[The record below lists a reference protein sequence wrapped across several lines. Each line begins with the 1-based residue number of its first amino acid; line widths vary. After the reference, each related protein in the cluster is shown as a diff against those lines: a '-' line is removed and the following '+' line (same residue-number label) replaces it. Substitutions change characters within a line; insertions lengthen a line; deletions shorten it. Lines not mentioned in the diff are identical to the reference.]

1 MDPTSLPAVPDPVT
15 AVEVDCWTEGVRSV
29 VADEVAD
36 ERPVAFK
43 YHGVSHV
50 VMLATPH
57 DLDDLAVGF
66 TLSEAIVRVPEEIR
80 SVRVLREGDAL
91 EVHLDIAP
99 ERFTQ
104 LLHRHRHLTGRTGC
118 GMCGAETLAD
128 AIRAPKATLQG
139 LTVSSVGLQRAL
151 QSLSVWQTMNTR
163 TGSIHGA
170 AWVVPEQGVVLV
182 REDVGRH
189 NAMDKLIGAL
199 VRGGYDRSAGY
210 VMITSRASY
219 EMVQKAATVG
229 ISALVAV
236 SAPTAFAVRAAKEFG
251 MTLIGFA
258 RPGRHVIYA
267 HGERVVA

>member
-1 MDPTSLPAVPDPVT
+1 MDSTSKPSVPAPV
-15 AVEVDCWTEGVRSV
+15 ASVQVERWLEGVRTV
-29 VADEVAD
+29 AADDVADEQ
-36 ERPVAFK
+36 PIAFK

-57 DLDDLAVGF
+57 DLQDLAIGF
-66 TLSEAIVRVPEEIR
+66 TLSEAIVESPAEIR
-80 SVRVLREGDAL
+80 EVRVHRAGEAL

-99 ERFTQ
+99 ERFTA
-104 LLHRHRHLTGRTGC
+104 LLQRHRHLTGRTGC
-118 GMCGAETLAD
+118 GMCGAETLSD
-128 AIRAPKATLQG
+128 AIRAPKAQVHGVTL
-139 LTVSSVGLQRAL
+139 SSADVQLAL
-151 QSLSVWQTMNTR
+151 QSLGAWQTMNAR

-170 AWVVPEQGVVLV
+170 AWAVPGQGVVLV

-199 VRGGYDRSAGY
+199 VQGGFDLASGY
-210 VMITSRASY
+210 VIITSRASY
-219 EMVQKAATVG
+219 EIVQKAATVG

-236 SAPTAFAVRAAKEFG
+236 SAPTAFAIRSADAFG
-251 MTLIGFA
+251 VTLIGFA